1 MNEAEQEYMEAKE
14 NSQMRGSAAS
24 VGLSMAA
31 DSKQRTVHNEDFLN
45 ELRKADIDGED
56 DALEDEFS
64 DWFSGAH
71 AVTNRGDNWH
81 QMADL
86 IMQNKRERALA
97 ERRPGRL
104 LRNRPFLRAT
114 MQGADSPGLD
124 AYGDEQIPG
133 GTQYWADRIAD
144 LVTSEMIDFET
155 ATTAAT
161 SKEQSKIYG
170 AAEVAA
176 DLMAL
181 SRNGAGL
188 ESVSTVKTETNVRRQ
203 EQEQSTTEKLSERV
217 YG

>member
-1 MNEAEQEYMEAKE
+1 MNDTEQEYMNAKE

-31 DSKQRTVHNEDFLN
+31 DSKKRTVHNEDFLN
-45 ELRKADIDGED
+45 ELRKADVDGEKSE
-56 DALEDEFS
+56 LEEEFS

-71 AVTNRGDNWH
+71 AVTNRGDDWH

-86 IMQNKRERALA
+86 IMMNKRERALA

-104 LRNRPFLRAT
+104 LRTRPFLRAT
-114 MQGADSPGLD
+114 MQGADSPGLE
-124 AYGDEQIPG
+124 AYTEPDIPG
-133 GTQYWADRIAD
+133 GRRYWSKQLAEAVGDD
-144 LVTSEMIDFET
+144 MVDFET
-155 ATTAAT
+155 ATKAAT
-161 SKEQSKIYG
+161 SKQQSQIYG

-203 EQEQSTTEKLSERV
+203 EQEKSTKERISERI

>member
-1 MNEAEQEYMEAKE
+1 MNDTEQEYMEAKE
-14 NSQMRGSAAS
+14 DSQMRGSAAS
-24 VGLSMAA
+24 VGLSYAA
-31 DSKQRTVHNEDFLN
+31 DQKQRTVHNEDFLN
-45 ELRKADIDGED
+45 ELRKADLGD
-56 DALEDEFS
+56 DESALKEEFA

-71 AVTNRGDNWH
+71 AVTNRGDDWH

-86 IMQNKRERALA
+86 IMMNKRERALA

-114 MQGADSPGLD
+114 MQGADTPGLD
-124 AYGDEQIPG
+124 AYTEPDIPG
-133 GTQYWADRIAD
+133 GRRYWAEQIAQGIKSD
-144 LVTSEMIDFET
+144 MIDFET
-155 ATTAAT
+155 ATEAAT

-203 EQEQSTTEKLSERV
+203 QEENSTAERISER
-217 YG
+217 

>member
-1 MNEAEQEYMEAKE
+1 MNDTEQEYMEAKE
-14 NSQMRGSAAS
+14 DSQMRGSAAS

-45 ELRKADIDGED
+45 ELRKADVDGD
-56 DALEDEFS
+56 DSALEDEFS

-71 AVTNRGDNWH
+71 AVTNRGDDWH

-86 IMQNKRERALA
+86 IMMNKRERALA

-104 LRNRPFLRAT
+104 LRTRPFLRAT
-114 MQGADSPGLD
+114 MQGADSPNLD
-124 AYGDEQIPG
+124 AYTQPEIPG
-133 GTQYWADRIAD
+133 DRNYWARVIQQA
-144 LVTSEMIDFET
+144 VQQEMVDFQT
-155 ATTAAT
+155 ASHAAT

-203 EQEQSTTEKLSERV
+203 EQEDSTSQKISERI